1 MNDVK
6 IGVLAVQGDFAEH
19 IQRLRSIGAE
29 ATEVRLPAELE
40 AIDALIIPGG
50 ESTTITRLL
59 DIYALREPIRAL
71 GLAGLPIWGTCAGAI
86 VLAKTATDL
95 DRPNLALMDIDVR
108 RNAFGRQVD
117 SFEADLDVRGFGA
130 PPFHAVFIRAP
141 LIASAGRS
149 VEVLAQLA
157 DGAIVA
163 AREGSLIATS
173 FHPEL
178 TPDTRFHE
186 LLAKLAQERRRGA
199 SAGRPLA
206 PAEGR

>member
-1 MNDVK
+1 MRCSS
-6 IGVLAVQGDFAEH
+6 G
-19 IQRLRSIGAE
+19 RRSSPPPGA
-29 ATEVRLPAELE
+29 
-40 AIDALIIPGG
+40 G
-50 ESTTITRLL
+50 
-59 DIYALREPIRAL
+59 
-71 GLAGLPIWGTCAGAI
+71 
-86 VLAKTATDL
+86 
-95 DRPNLALMDIDVR
+95 
-108 RNAFGRQVD
+108 
-117 SFEADLDVRGFGA
+117 
-130 PPFHAVFIRAP
+130 
-141 LIASAGRS
+141 